1 MQRVREPTLGLGID
15 DIAPSKASR
24 RRAAIDAGMRSLES
38 PARERLAMLQ
48 AAHTTPAGADS
59 PEPAVA
65 TWDGWVRVAVLIAGA
80 ALSWAAVIGIG
91 WWLLD
96 R

>member
-1 MQRVREPTLGLGID
+1 
-15 DIAPSKASR
+15 
-24 RRAAIDAGMRSLES
+24 
-38 PARERLAMLQ
+38 MLQ